1 MKTMNGE
8 KNYFGLFFVILAILQ
23 TASGH
28 NCYHGWAPYKSHCYY
43 LSTTEVTLKEALEAC
58 YNMRADLLEVKD
70 RMEERWLE
78 LQFKIRGYVHGVWL
92 GYSDLLQE
100 NQFLTIS
107 NAEPLNY
114 KHWNSGEPSN
124 TNGREHC
131 VGYSMGT
138 KNWNDCYCTGKLNYV
153 CKK

>member
-1 MKTMNGE
+1 MFIFFLFKPICVYFFSFVRWIQSFIICFE
-8 KNYFGLFFVILAILQ
+8 KISKLHQRILIYQKEIFKSKSPDFVLFF
-23 TASGH
+23 
-28 NCYHGWAPYKSHCYY
+28 
-43 LSTTEVTLKEALEAC
+43 TL
-58 YNMRADLLEVKD
+58 
-70 RMEERWLE
+70 
-78 LQFKIRGYVHGVWL
+78 FPGYVHGVWL

-138 KNWNDCYCTGKLNYV
+138 KNWNDCYCTSKLNYV